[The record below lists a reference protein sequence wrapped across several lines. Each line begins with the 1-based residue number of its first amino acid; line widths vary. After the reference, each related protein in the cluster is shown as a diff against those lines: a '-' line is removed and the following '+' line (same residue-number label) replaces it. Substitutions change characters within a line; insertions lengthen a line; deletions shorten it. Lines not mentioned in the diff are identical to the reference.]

1 MIKYRTCNI
10 CEALCG
16 LAIEVEDNKVLSIKG
31 DPEDVFSEGHICP
44 KAYALKD
51 VHEDPDRLHYP
62 MRKINGSWVQVSWE
76 EAINYTAERL
86 VTLQEKYGNDTI
98 GIYQGNP
105 TVHNAGSLLFS
116 GNLVRSLKT
125 KNRYSATS
133 LDQLPHH
140 LAADFMFGNQF
151 LIPVP
156 DIKRTDFWLIL
167 GGNPLVSNG
176 SLMTA
181 PDVGGKL
188 KAIQARGGQ
197 VIVVDPRKTRT
208 ARKADQHLFIRPGTD
223 VWLLLALLHHTLF
236 QDQVHL
242 KRAVDFVKPAQID
255 AIKEALKEYTPAYAA
270 AITGISEDKIIA
282 LAKVFLAAPS
292 AICYGRLGVSI
303 TEHGSLCHWA
313 INLLNILS
321 GNFAESG
328 GVIFTNPAIDVARSK
343 SPKKRFGRWHSR
355 VRGLPEYGGELPSA
369 TLAEDILEPGEGQ
382 IRGFITSCGNP
393 VLSAT
398 NGQQVDQALDG
409 LEFMVSVDIYL
420 NETTRHA
427 DVILPPATGLETAHL
442 GIAFHNLAIHNTVNY
457 SDPVLEKPANTLFD
471 WEIFNRLT
479 KAVEE
484 AKAKRQGTEVPK
496 KFRPTLEQVLDQ
508 LLTIGPH
515 PYRLKDLKTQPH
527 GIDLGPLAVEDLSDK
542 LQTED
547 RLIDLFP
554 AIYQKALL
562 DLTPPQIDP
571 DQMLLIGR
579 RDLRSMNSWLHNSYR
594 MVKGKQICVA
604 QIHPSDASRHNIN
617 NGDLVEIQS
626 RVNRIEITAEISEE
640 VGPGTISIPHGWGH
654 RKAGVRLQVAAQHAG
669 VSYNDLADEQHI
681 DRVSGNA
688 ALNAI
693 PIRIV
698 GVKES

>member
-16 LAIEVEDNKVLSIKG
+16 LAIEVEDNKVISIKG
-31 DPEDVFSEGHICP
+31 DQEDVFSEGHICP

-86 VTLQEKYGNDTI
+86 VALQTKYGNDTI

-223 VWLLLALLHHTLF
+223 IWLLLALLHHTLS
-236 QDQVHL
+236 QDQIHL
-242 KRAVDFVKPAQID
+242 KRAADFIKPSQIE

-270 AITGISEDKIIA
+270 SITGISEDKIIA
-282 LAKVFLAAPS
+282 LAETFLAAPS

-321 GNFAESG
+321 GNFAEPG
-328 GVIFTNPAIDVARSK
+328 GVLFTNPAIDVARSK

-398 NGQQVDQALDG
+398 NGQKVDQALDG

-457 SDPVLEKPANTLFD
+457 SDPVLDKPANTLFD

-496 KFRPTLEQVLDQ
+496 KLRPTLEQVLDQ

-515 PYRLKDLKTQPH
+515 PYRLKDLKAQPH

-554 AIYQKALL
+554 TIYQKALL
-562 DLTPPQIDP
+562 ELSPPHFDP

-654 RKAGVRLQVAAQHAG
+654 RKAGVRLRVAEQHAG

-693 PIRIV
+693 PVRIV
-698 GVKES
+698 GVKVD

>member
-1 MIKYRTCNI
+1 MIKYHTCNI

-16 LAIEVEDNKVLSIKG
+16 LAIEIEDNKVVSIQG
-31 DPEDVFSEGHICP
+31 DKQDVFSHGHICP

-51 VHEDPDRLHYP
+51 IHEDPDRLHYP

-76 EAINYTAERL
+76 EAINYTAEQL
-86 VTLQEKYGNDTI
+86 VDLQEKHGSDTI

-167 GGNPLVSNG
+167 GGNPMVSNG

-223 VWLLLALLHHTLF
+223 IWLLLAMLHQTIF
-236 QDQVHL
+236 QDQVLL
-242 KRAVDFVKPAQID
+242 KKATDFVKPAQIE
-255 AIKEALKEYTPAYAA
+255 AIKDALKDYTPAYAA
-270 AITGISEDKIIA
+270 PITGISEAKIIA
-282 LAKVFLAAPS
+282 LTQAFLAAPS

-328 GVIFTNPAIDVARSK
+328 GVVFTNPAIDVSRSK

-355 VRGLPEYGGELPSA
+355 VRGLPEYGGELPTA
-369 TLAEDILEPGEGQ
+369 TLAEDILEPGDGQ

-398 NGQQVDQALDG
+398 NGQQVDQALAS
-409 LEFMVSVDIYL
+409 LAFMVSIDIYL

-457 SDPVLEKPANTLFD
+457 SEPVLEKPANTLFD

-484 AKAKRQGTEVPK
+484 AKAKRQGMEVAK
-496 KFRPTLEQVLDQ
+496 KFRPTLDQVLDQ

-515 PYRLKDLKTQPH
+515 PYQLKDLKAQPH
-527 GIDLGPLAVEDLSDK
+527 GIDLGPLAVEDLTTK
-542 LQTED
+542 LQTVD

-554 AIYQKALL
+554 TLYQKALS
-562 DLTPPQIDP
+562 DLAPPNINP
-571 DQMLLIGR
+571 DQLLLIGR

-604 QIHPSDASRHNIN
+604 QIHPNDATKHNIS

-654 RKAGVRLQVAAQHAG
+654 RKAGVRLQVAEQHAG

-693 PIRIV
+693 PVKIV
-698 GVKES
+698 GVKVN

>member
-16 LAIEVEDNKVLSIKG
+16 LAIEVEDNKVVSIKG
-31 DPEDVFSEGHICP
+31 DDQDVFSKGHICP

-76 EAINYTAERL
+76 EAINYTAEQL
-86 VTLQEKYGNDTI
+86 VKLQVKYGTDTI

-116 GNLVRSLKT
+116 GNLIRSLKT
-125 KNRYSATS
+125 KHRYSATS

-156 DIKRTDFWLIL
+156 DINRTDFWLIL

-188 KAIQARGGQ
+188 KAIQDRGGQ
-197 VIVVDPRKTRT
+197 VVVVDPRKTRT
-208 ARKADQHLFIRPGTD
+208 AKKADRHFYIRPGTD
-223 VWLLLALLHHTLF
+223 VWLLLAMLNYTF
-236 QDQVHL
+236 SQGKVKL
-242 KRAVDFVKPAQID
+242 KRAEDFIRLEQLGLIQA
-255 AIKEALKEYTPAYAA
+255 AISKYTPAFAA
-270 AITGISEDKIIA
+270 GITGISKQEIVE
-282 LAKVFLAAPS
+282 LAEAFLNAPS

-321 GNFAESG
+321 GNFAEPG
-328 GVIFTNPAIDVARSK
+328 GVVFTNPAIDVARSK

-355 VRGLPEYGGELPSA
+355 VRGLPEYGGELPTA

-398 NGQQVDQALDG
+398 NGQQVDEALAS
-409 LEFMVSVDIYL
+409 LEFMVSIDIYL

-442 GIAFHNLAIHNTVNY
+442 GIAFHNLAVHNTINY
-457 SDPVLEKPANTLFD
+457 SEPVLDKPANTLFD

-479 KAVEE
+479 TAVET
-484 AKAKRQGTEVPK
+484 AKAKVQGAEVAN
-496 KFRPTLEQVLDQ
+496 KFRPTLEQVLNQ

-515 PYRLKDLKTQPH
+515 PYQLEDLKAQPH
-527 GIDLGPLAVEDLSDK
+527 GIDLGPLAVEDLEDK

-547 RLIDLFP
+547 RMIDLFP
-554 AIYQKALL
+554 LIFEKALA
-562 DLTPPQIDP
+562 DLETPKIDS
-571 DQMLLIGR
+571 DQLLLIGR

-604 QIHPSDASRHNIN
+604 QIHPKDALKHNIKDK
-617 NGDLVEIQS
+617 DLVVIQS
-626 RVNRIEITAEISEE
+626 RVNRIEIIAQVSEE

-654 RKAGVRLQVAAQHAG
+654 RKAGTQLQVASQHAG

-681 DRVSGNA
+681 DKVSGNA

-693 PIRIV
+693 PIEIV
-698 GVKES
+698 GTK